1 MKKNPGE
8 WFVFTQKCPLILAS
22 GSPRRKEILDT
33 MGLEFSVD
41 ISDTDESFAGT
52 PEEMV
57 LELSRRKALAVASR
71 HSGAM
76 ILAADTLVFGDEV
89 LGKPHNAEE
98 AKRMLAGIS
107 GRWHS
112 VYTGVTMIDTRSGK
126 TLSRADVTRVHFVAL
141 TAQDIDAYV
150 ATGEPLDKAGA
161 YGIQGRGGMFIDR
174 IEGSYSNVVGLPMAL
189 VRSMLLEL
197 EKPQI

>member
-1 MKKNPGE
+1 M
-8 WFVFTQKCPLILAS
+8 FTQKCPLILAS

>member
-41 ISDTDESFAGT
+41 ISDADESFAGT

-89 LGKPHNAEE
+89 LGKPHSAEE
-98 AKRMLAGIS
+98 AKRMLAGLS

-174 IEGSYSNVVGLPMAL
+174 IEGSYSNVVGLHMAL

>member
-41 ISDTDESFAGT
+41 VSDADESFAGT

-89 LGKPHNAEE
+89 LGKPHSAEE
-98 AKRMLAGIS
+98 AKRMLAELS

-126 TLSRADVTRVHFVAL
+126 TLSRADVTRVHFVSM